1 MTIEEL
7 RMVNRICAYM
17 QRAENLDYQTAYSFA
32 LAVVNNKE
40 YIGRELNKESEDEC
54 QDITYHTWSCTVKKL
69 KPIRQK
75 KRLTL

>member
-17 QRAENLDYQTAYSFA
+17 QRAENMDYQTAYSFA

-40 YIGRELNKESEDEC
+40 FIGRELDKGNKNHAD
-54 QDITYHTWSCTVKKL
+54 D
-69 KPIRQK
+69 
-75 KRLTL
+75 